1 MTAVYEH
8 SLTVVAAEIDGLGHV
23 NNLVYLRWLQ
33 DAAVAHSAHQGW
45 DSAAYRSLGL
55 AWVARSHFIEYLAPA
70 RCDDAVIVRTW
81 VADMKRVTS
90 LRKYQILRAG
100 DGQLLAQAQT
110 NWAFVEISTHRLR
123 RIPPEIADAFEVI
136 VL

>member
-1 MTAVYEH
+1 MTAIYEH
-8 SLTVVAAEIDGLGHV
+8 SLTVVREEIDGLGHV

-45 DSAAYRSLGL
+45 DSAAYRDLGL

-70 RCDDAVIVRTW
+70 RCDDSVVVRTW

-90 LRKYQILRAG
+90 LRKYQILRSS
-100 DGQLLAQAQT
+100 DGIMLAEAQT

-123 RIPPEIADAFEVI
+123 RIPAEIAGAFEVI
-136 VL
+136 DL